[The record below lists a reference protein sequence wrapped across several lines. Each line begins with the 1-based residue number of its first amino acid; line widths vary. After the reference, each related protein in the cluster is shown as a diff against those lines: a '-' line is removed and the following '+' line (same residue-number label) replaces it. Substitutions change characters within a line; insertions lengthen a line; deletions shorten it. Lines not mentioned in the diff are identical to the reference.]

1 MPPPPRDLDAT
12 RILRELTQRGV
23 DFVVIGGLAA
33 VLHGSAR
40 ITQDID
46 ICFATDD
53 VNLHALGDVLVGLNA
68 RLSGVEE
75 TVPFVADAATL
86 RNVEGL
92 TLDTD
97 AGKLDVLARPAG
109 FPGYATL
116 RAQSDRFDI
125 EGTSF
130 MVASIPDM
138 LAMKAAAGRPKD
150 LSDIAEL
157 EAILRLRRET

>member
-1 MPPPPRDLDAT
+1 MSSPPRDFDPT
-12 RILRELTQRGV
+12 RILRALTERGV

-46 ICFATDD
+46 ICFATDPD
-53 VNLHALGDVLVGLNA
+53 NLQALGEVLTGLRA
-68 RLSGVEE
+68 RLSGIDED
-75 TVPFVADAATL
+75 VPFVPDEATL
-86 RNVEGL
+86 HNVEVL

-97 AGKLDVLARPAG
+97 AGKLDVLARPSG
-109 FPGYATL
+109 FPGYDTL
-116 RAQSDRFDI
+116 RAQADRLDI
-125 EGTSF
+125 DGASF
-130 MVASIPDM
+130 LIAAIPDL

-157 EAILRLRRET
+157 EAILRLRREA